1 MQEQRKVNREMRK
14 VKEAEKAK
22 RKAEKRKMKES
33 SVRKKRK
40 RVEKGLNVK
49 QGKSKKRR
57 RESEVPESK
66 EECVK
71 APSRP
76 VSGVGTVDAK
86 PQGGER
92 QSVQSNTFADRR
104 VTT

>member
-1 MQEQRKVNREMRK
+1 
-14 VKEAEKAK
+14 
-22 RKAEKRKMKES
+22 MKES

-104 VTT
+104 VTTRVRTKGTDSVSVTYPYPYTETET